1 MDNPFI
7 ALRRALI
14 SRPVFNAISKALPRI
29 SDTERE
35 AIEAGTVWWDRELF
49 SGNPDWTML
58 RDHPPA
64 KLTAEEQAF
73 IDGPVEELCRMVD
86 DWTINHTL
94 HDLPPQA
101 WAFLRDKGFFG
112 MIIPKEYGGLG
123 FSAFAHSSVV
133 MKLSTRSLVAAV
145 TAMVPNSLGPAE
157 LLLQFGTD
165 EQRNYYLPR
174 LARGEEIPCFALTSP
189 RAGSDAASMID
200 HGVVCRG
207 MWEGKETLG
216 MRVTWSKRYITLAP
230 IATVLGLA
238 IKLFDPD
245 GLLGEK
251 KDLGIT
257 VALVPTKTPGVKIG
271 RRHWPAMQSFQN
283 GPNHGDDVF
292 MPLDW
297 IIGGPKMVGEGWR
310 MLMTALA
317 AGRSISLPSLSTG
330 GTKFAARVS
339 GAYARIREQFGVP
352 VGRFEGVQEPMARI
366 AATAYLLD
374 AARRVTCSAID
385 GGEKPAVIGAIMKY
399 HATERLRLAF
409 NDAMDIHGGKGICDG
424 PSNYLAQTY
433 YSLPVSITVEGANI
447 LTRSLIIF
455 GQGAIRCHPWLLKEM
470 NAAADPDRTRGLRD
484 FDRAFFGHL
493 GHHLATWWRAWHRN
507 LFAGATAPAPGAP
520 ELAAYYREI
529 GRAGAS
535 FALITEIALIV
546 LQGALKRK
554 ETLSARL
561 GDVLAGMYLVT
572 CAFKRWEEEG
582 RPAADLPV
590 LRYAVERELL
600 TIQQRL
606 DEILRNFPGGFW
618 RFVLRR
624 VIFPWG
630 RWRRPADDAL
640 IRLGAEFLMQPG
652 EARDRLTQGIFLARG
667 FSAPVSDLD
676 RALQMAVDTEDAEK
690 RLRHA
695 DLQHDLGAAVAQNV
709 VSAQERQAIEDKR
722 RLVLRLIQVDDF
734 DPAELTGVHKD
745 ITDTGGA
752 LQPRA
757 VAGE

>member
-1 MDNPFI
+1 MTNPFI
-7 ALRRALI
+7 AARRALI
-14 SRPVFNAISKALPRI
+14 SRPVMRAIAKALPPM

-35 AIEAGTVWWDRELF
+35 AIEAGTVWFDRELF
-49 SGNPDWTML
+49 SGNPNWAVL

-64 KLTAEEQAF
+64 KLTDEEQAF
-73 IDGPVEELCRMVD
+73 IDGPVEQLCRMVD

-94 HDLPPQA
+94 HDLPPEA
-101 WAFLRDKGFFG
+101 WAFLKERGFFG
-112 MIIPKEYGGLG
+112 MIIPKRYGGLG
-123 FSAFAHSSVV
+123 FSAFAHSSVI

-157 LLLQFGTD
+157 LLLEYGTD
-165 EQRNYYLPR
+165 AQRDYYLPR
-174 LARGEEIPCFALTSP
+174 LAKGDEVPCFALTSP
-189 RAGSDAASMID
+189 RAGSDAASMVD
-200 HGVVCRG
+200 RGVVCRG
-207 MWEGKETLG
+207 TWQGKETLG

-238 IKLFDPD
+238 FKLYDPD
-245 GLLGEK
+245 GLLGDK

-297 IIGGPKMVGEGWR
+297 IIGGPKMVGEGWK

-352 VGRFEGVQEPMARI
+352 VGRFEGVQEPLARI
-366 AATAYLLD
+366 AATAYLLE

-399 HATERLRLAF
+399 HATERLRLAI
-409 NDAMDIHGGKGICDG
+409 NDAMDVHGGKGICDG
-424 PSNYLAQTY
+424 PSNYLSQTY

-455 GQGAIRCHPWLLKEM
+455 GQGAIRNHPWLLKEM
-470 NAAADPDRTRGLRD
+470 TAAADPDHAQGLRD

-493 GHHLATWWRAWHRN
+493 GHHVATWWRAFHRN
-507 LFAGATAPAPGAP
+507 LLGGATASAPGAK
-520 ELAAYYREI
+520 ELAPYYRAV
-529 GRAGAS
+529 GRASAS
-535 FALITEIALIV
+535 FALVTEIALLV

-554 ETLSARL
+554 EALSARL
-561 GDVLAGMYLVT
+561 GDVLSGMYLVS
-572 CAFKRWEEEG
+572 CALKRWEQEG
-582 RPAADLPV
+582 QQAADLPL
-590 LRYAVERELL
+590 LRYAVEREL
-600 TIQQRL
+600 IAVEQRL
-606 DEILRNFPGGFW
+606 DEILRNFPGGVW

-630 RWRRPADDAL
+630 RWRKPASDLLVRQA
-640 IRLGAEFLMQPG
+640 AEFLMQPG
-652 EARDRLTQGIFLARG
+652 EARDRLTGGIFLARD
-667 FSAPVSDLD
+667 FKAPISELD
-676 RALQMAVDTEDAEK
+676 RALEMAIATESAEK
-690 RLRHA
+690 KMREA
-695 DLQHDLGAAVAQNV
+695 KIHDPDRALAEKLIGV
-709 VSAQERQAIEDKR
+709 EEHQAIEEKR
-722 RLVLRLIQVDDF
+722 RLVTRLIQVDDF
-734 DPAELTGVHKD
+734 APEELTGIHKD
-745 ITDTGGA
+745 ITDSDKPT
-752 LQPRA
+752 LPRA

>member
-1 MDNPFI
+1 VGNPFI
-7 ALRRALI
+7 ALRRRVV
-14 SRPVFNAISKALPRI
+14 SRPVFHAIAKALPRI

-35 AIEAGTVWWDRELF
+35 AIEAGSVWWDRELF
-49 SGNPDWTML
+49 SGNPDWTIL
-58 RDHPPA
+58 RDHKPA
-64 KLTAEEQAF
+64 KLTDEEQAF
-73 IDGPVEELCRMVD
+73 LDGPVEQLCRLVD

-101 WAFLRDKGFFG
+101 WAFLKQHGFFG
-112 MIIPKEYGGLG
+112 MIIPKRYGGLG

-157 LLLQFGTD
+157 LLLEYGTD

-174 LARGEEIPCFALTSP
+174 LARGDEIPCFALTSP
-189 RAGSDAASMID
+189 RAGSDAASIVD
-200 HGVVCRG
+200 RGIVCRG
-207 MWEGKETLG
+207 TWQGKEVLG

-230 IATVLGLA
+230 VATVLGLA
-238 IKLFDPD
+238 FKLYDPD
-245 GLLGEK
+245 GLLGDKPE
-251 KDLGIT
+251 LGIT
-257 VALVPTKTPGVKIG
+257 VALVPTDTPGVKIG

-310 MLMTALA
+310 MLMTSLA

-330 GTKFAARVS
+330 GVKYAARVS
-339 GAYARIREQFGVP
+339 GAYARIREQFGMP
-352 VGRFEGVQEPMARI
+352 VGRFEGVQEPLARI

-399 HATERLRLAF
+399 HATERLRSAY

-433 YSLPVSITVEGANI
+433 YSLPVSVTVEGANI

-470 NAAADPDRTRGLRD
+470 TAAQDPDRERGLHD

-493 GHHLATWWRAWHRN
+493 RHHVATWWRAWHRN
-507 LFAGATAPAPGAP
+507 LLGGATAPAPGAP
-520 ELAAYYREI
+520 ELAPYYRAV
-529 GRAGAS
+529 GRASAS
-535 FALITEIALIV
+535 FALVTEIALIV

-561 GDVLAGMYLVT
+561 GDVLSGLYLVS
-572 CAFKRWEEEG
+572 CALKRWEEAG
-582 RPAADLPV
+582 RQEEDLPL

-600 TIQQRL
+600 IVQQRL
-606 DEILRNFPGGFW
+606 DEVLCNFPNRFW
-618 RFVLRR
+618 AGLLRA

-630 RWRRPADDAL
+630 RWRKPPADLLVRQA
-640 IRLGAEFLMQPG
+640 AEYLMQPG
-652 EARDRLTQGIFLARG
+652 VARDRLTEGIFTAVD
-667 FSAPVSDLD
+667 FAAPVSQLD
-676 RALQMAVDTEDAEK
+676 RALRMAIDTEPAEK
-690 RLRHA
+690 KMRDA
-695 DLQHDLGAAVAQNV
+695 GQHDLDQALASGIIRAG
-709 VSAQERQAIEDKR
+709 ERQAIDEKR
-722 RLVLRLIQVDDF
+722 QLVSRLIQVDDF
-734 DPAELTGVHKD
+734 APEELTGRRDVAAD
-745 ITDTGGA
+745 RSPP
-752 LQPRA
+752 PRA
-757 VAGE
+757 ADGDG